1 MAWRGM
7 RRLALSVLL
16 LFAPIPALAAPA
28 FPGWLAGTWQMEN
41 GAAWA
46 DELWMAP
53 RGDVMLGVG
62 RQGFGPEVEEWRTAR
77 IVKRGDALV
86 YAFRA
91 KDGAAVEWPLV
102 VASGDA
108 IEFAG
113 AGGTF
118 PQRVR
123 FSRAGQLLMI
133 ELSQLDGSEAVRR
146 NYRPVETA
154 PKD

>member
-1 MAWRGM
+1 M
-7 RRLALSVLL
+7 RRIALSILL
-16 LFAPIPALAAPA
+16 SLAPIPALAAPA
-28 FPGWLAGTWQMEN
+28 FPAWLAGTWQMEN

-53 RGDVMLGVG
+53 RGEVMLGLG
-62 RQGFGPEVEEWRTAR
+62 RQGFGPDVEEWHTAR
-77 IVKRGDALV
+77 ITRRGDGLV
-86 YAFRA
+86 YSFRTR
-91 KDGAAVEWPLV
+91 DGAAVEWPLV
-102 VASGDA
+102 VASADA
-108 IEFAG
+108 MEFAG
-113 AGGTF
+113 PGGTF

-154 PKD
+154 PKN